1 MCGLTCGQVCLTGR
15 QVRAE
20 IAARGKPAPLTVGS
34 RWVVERTTAWT
45 NAHQKLVWCTERRAT
60 VVAFWI
66 ALSSVIIIV
75 GRLVREGW
83 TRYRWDSRPRRRP

>member
-1 MCGLTCGQVCLTGR
+1 MTGR

-66 ALSSVIIIV
+66 AFH
-75 GRLVREGW
+75 
-83 TRYRWDSRPRRRP
+83 P